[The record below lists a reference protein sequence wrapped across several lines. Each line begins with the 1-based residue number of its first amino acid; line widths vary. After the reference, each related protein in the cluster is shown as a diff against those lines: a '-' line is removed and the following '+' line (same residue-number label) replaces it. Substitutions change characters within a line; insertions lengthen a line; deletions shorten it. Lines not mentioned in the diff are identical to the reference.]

1 MIVPGIRKEA
11 KKTDT
16 QKVAATGKK
25 DMGEKASGTVSMTTQ
40 TNCTTTVGAVPAGTS
55 VSSGNFTFVT
65 QEAASFSPSGFS
77 GGKCVFSSVPI
88 GVVAAS
94 AGDQYNLSARQYSV
108 AGFSGV
114 TANGSAMTGGVSK
127 IVTVVA
133 QSDVD
138 GVKQKIVEAAGTI
151 AKQDLTNQLKTEG
164 YHALGDTFTAG
175 TPLLTAS
182 PNVGDEAGEVTV
194 NVTVTYSMM
203 GAKEDGLKQLVEAA
217 INKQIDKDKQKIL
230 DNGLSKAVINISDK
244 NSTQT
249 KFTVQTT
256 ALAGVQQDVNDIK
269 KAVAGKKKGEVQ
281 SIILSRPGVKD
292 VTVSYSPAWVY
303 STPKSTNKINI
314 TFQQSNGSTD
324 NP

>member
-1 MIVPGIRKEA
+1 MVVPGIQKEA

-40 TNCTTTVGAVPAGTS
+40 TNCTTTVSAVPAGTS

-65 QEAASFSPSGFS
+65 QEAASFGPSGFS
-77 GGKCVFSSVPI
+77 GGKCVFSSAPV
-88 GVVAAS
+88 GVIAAS

-108 AGFSGV
+108 AGFSAV

-127 IVTVVA
+127 VVTVVA

-138 GVKQKIVEAAGTI
+138 GVKQKIIEAASAT

-164 YHALGDTFTAG
+164 YYVLGDTFASG
-175 TPLLTAS
+175 TPLVTAS

-194 NVTVTYSMM
+194 NVTVTYTMM
-203 GAKEDGLKQLVEAA
+203 GAKEDGIKQLLEIA

-230 DNGLSKAVINISDK
+230 DNGLSKALVTVSDK
-244 NSTQT
+244 NSTQA
-249 KFTVQTT
+249 KFTIQTT
-256 ALAGVQQDVNDIK
+256 ALAGAQQDVNDIK

-292 VTVSYSPAWVY
+292 VTVSYSPVWVY
-303 STPKSTNKINI
+303 STPKSTSKINI
-314 TFQQSNGSTD
+314 TFQQSNGAT
-324 NP
+324 NQ